1 MKTPELGFGGSNSA
15 YNLEKGPRVRAQ
27 PFGTRGP
34 LRRAAPRRSCSPPSA
49 TGGPAAGGHPAFK
62 SWQETEKRLSPRGPI
77 PAARG
82 AAVRLR
88 GRPRGARRS
97 HRGAAHRYTQSQ
109 RCVLRSPASS

>member
-27 PFGTRGP
+27 PFGIRGP

-62 SWQETEKRLSPRGPI
+62 SVIPRVS
-77 PAARG
+77 AA
-82 AAVRLR
+82 
-88 GRPRGARRS
+88 
-97 HRGAAHRYTQSQ
+97 
-109 RCVLRSPASS
+109 C